1 MIIKENSKNM
11 RLPSHKT
18 KIVCT
23 IGPSSRQPAMLEEMI
38 KKGMNVARL
47 NFSHGDHLQHAADI
61 KSIREAAA
69 RLNRVVGI
77 LIDLPGVKMRIGKIN
92 DGPVMLKNGETVTL
106 TTRNVDGH
114 AGLIPVQYKQLHKS
128 VSKDSI
134 IFLNDGFIQLK
145 VLKVTGT
152 EILCRI
158 VIGGPISTHKGIN
171 LPGAK
176 ILVNAVTKKDLEY
189 IDFGLRHGVH
199 TFGLSF
205 VEKASDINRVREFAR
220 KKGKTINLVAK
231 IERREALENLD
242 GILDAADAVMI
253 ARGDLGIEMPTEQ
266 VPIIQKKLIRKANLL
281 GKPIITATQMLGS
294 MTKNVRPT
302 RAEVNDVANAILDG
316 TDAVMLSEET
326 AAGDYPLEALEMM
339 AKIAVSAEHLSGRGQ
354 LSHEIREEIRNRM
367 TTGDLTVP
375 DVISLNA
382 VRAAEKLDAKYIITP
397 TSSGST
403 ARRISRFKPQCWIL
417 SFTNRVE
424 VCRFLTFSYGMYPF
438 QTHKKTSTQTT
449 ELRKKLKS
457 LGLVESGDM
466 IIIAERRISEKSGET
481 DSMGIMTIE

>member
-1 MIIKENSKNM
+1 M

-23 IGPSSRQPAMLEEMI
+23 IGPSCRHPNMIEKMI

-47 NFSHGDHLQHAADI
+47 NFSHGDFAQHAADI
-61 KSIREAAA
+61 RHIREAGA
-69 RLNRVVGI
+69 RLDRVVGI
-77 LIDLPGVKMRIGKIN
+77 LIDLPGVKMRIGKIP
-92 DGPVMLKNGETVTL
+92 DGPVMLKNGDTVTL
-106 TTRNVDGH
+106 TTRSINGT
-114 AGLIPVQYKQLHKS
+114 AKRIPVQYKHLPRS

-145 VLKVTGT
+145 VIKVSGS

-158 VIGGPISTHKGIN
+158 IIGGPISTHKGIN

-176 ILVNAVTKKDLEY
+176 TFVNAVTKKDLEC
-189 IDFGLRHGVH
+189 IDFALRHNVH

-220 KKGKTINLVAK
+220 KKGKSINLVAK
-231 IERREALENLD
+231 IERREALENMD
-242 GILDAADAVMI
+242 GILQAADAVMI

-266 VPIIQKKLIRKANLL
+266 VPIIQKELIHKANLL

-326 AAGDYPLEALEMM
+326 AAGDYPLEAVEMM
-339 AKIAVSAEHLSGRGQ
+339 VKIAVSAEHLSSRGQ
-354 LSHEIREEIRNRM
+354 LSHEIRDEIRSRM
-367 TTGDLTVP
+367 TTGGLSVP

-382 VRAAEKLDAKYIITP
+382 VGAAEKLNAKYIITP

-403 ARRISRFKPQCWIL
+403 ARRISRFKPHCWIL

-424 VCRFLTFSYGMYPF
+424 VCRFLMFSYGLYPF
-438 QTHKKTSTQTT
+438 QTHKKSTSLLS
-449 ELRKKLKS
+449 ELRKKLKR
-457 LGLVESGDM
+457 LGLVHSGDT
-466 IIIAERRISEKSGET
+466 IIIAERRISEQSGET